1 MSKNNN
7 LMKIEIYKILI
18 STLPVRQQ
26 CFTTKR
32 TTWLKAENEI
42 SWLKQI
48 NDHLFG
54 DKSTLTISRQDIF
67 ETADLRE
74 TIIKTIYWGYTGGM
88 RGNHFVN
95 ILAHIDL
102 IENTFKNLKQIYRL
116 TTEDFNN
123 LTTTFKGVTGLGLST
138 YSKLLYFLQIKFNDN
153 PSLILDQQLI
163 DVLSSKTYSDFQQ
176 LSNIRYDNA
185 EKKYLAYL
193 QATRQLAN
201 DLETEGENIELF
213 LFTFGN
219 NLKTGNMNDTKISN
233 MWNGHC
239 PESLLKE
246 KTVRM
251 RLNQHDFFESEET
264 GLQICI
270 IPGVQAVIL
279 NFRGKGKFRSTP
291 KYGDEVENGEILS
304 PQNTDSPPFNNPT
317 VAFGKS
323 EEIENYI
330 ATIQ

>member
-123 LTTTFKGVTGLGLST
+123 LTTTFKSVTGLGLST

-201 DLETEGENIELF
+201 DLETKGENIELF

-233 MWNGHC
+233 MWNGYC
-239 PESLLKE
+239 PESLRKE

-317 VAFGKS
+317 FAFGKS